1 MPNSA
6 RVSDHQP
13 VLYKETLD
21 LLNVEPGGLYADATL
36 GSAGHGAGILERSAP
51 DGRLLGLDADPD
63 ALVVAQERLVE
74 FGSRVVLVHSNYE
87 HLGQVAR
94 DNGFVPLN
102 GVLFDLGLSSRQLSP
117 EGRGFSFESDTA
129 LDMRLDPSQGE
140 TAADIVNTMQEREL
154 ADLIY
159 QLGDERASRRIARD
173 IVAARPVRTTGQL
186 AAIIEHSIGRHGKL
200 HPATKTFMALRRA
213 VNDESA
219 VLKSALPQAAD
230 LLTPEGR
237 LAVIAFH
244 SGEDRIV
251 KEYMRRES
259 RDCICPPSVPVCVC
273 GHKASLRLITR
284 HVVVATD
291 EEQKQN
297 PRSRSAR
304 LRVAEKLAQ

>member
-1 MPNSA
+1 
-6 RVSDHQP
+6 
-13 VLYKETLD
+13 
-21 LLNVEPGGLYADATL
+21 
-36 GSAGHGAGILERSAP
+36 
-51 DGRLLGLDADPD
+51 
-63 ALVVAQERLVE
+63 
-74 FGSRVVLVHSNYE
+74 
-87 HLGQVAR
+87 
-94 DNGFVPLN
+94 
-102 GVLFDLGLSSRQLSP
+102 
-117 EGRGFSFESDTA
+117 
-129 LDMRLDPSQGE
+129 MRLDPSQGE
-140 TAADIVNTMQEREL
+140 TAADIVNTTQERDL

-186 AAIIEHSIGRHGKL
+186 AGIIEHSIGRHGKL

-219 VLKSALPQAAD
+219 GLESALPQAVD
-230 LLTPEGR
+230 LLAPEGR

-259 RDCICPPSVPVCVC
+259 RDCVCPPSVPVCVC
-273 GHKASLRLITR
+273 GHKASLKLITR

-297 PRSRSAR
+297 ARSRSAR
-304 LRVAEKLAQ
+304 LRVAEKVAQ